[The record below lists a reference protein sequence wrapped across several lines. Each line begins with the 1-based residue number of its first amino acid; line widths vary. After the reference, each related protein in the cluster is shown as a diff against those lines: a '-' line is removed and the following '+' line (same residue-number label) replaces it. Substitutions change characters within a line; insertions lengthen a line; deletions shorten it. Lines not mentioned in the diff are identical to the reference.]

1 VLLFCLIFGGDAMT
15 DKFKALSSITAWVL
29 FIFGF
34 LRLLIGLVQGFM
46 TGPNLPGIAIYLD
59 FFVGVLSMTLAV
71 VVMVL
76 RRKMQ

>member
-1 VLLFCLIFGGDAMT
+1 MT

-34 LRLLIGLVQGFM
+34 LRLLIGLAQSFM
-46 TGPNLPGIAIYLD
+46 TGPDVPVIGIYLD
-59 FFVGVLSMTLAV
+59 FFVGIISMTLAV